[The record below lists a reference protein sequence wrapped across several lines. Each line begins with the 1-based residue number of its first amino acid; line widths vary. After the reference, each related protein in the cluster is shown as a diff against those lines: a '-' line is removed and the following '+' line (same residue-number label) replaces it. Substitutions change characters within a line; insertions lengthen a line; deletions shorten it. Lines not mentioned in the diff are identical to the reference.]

1 MLKAKHSMLRR
12 TLSML
17 LAVVILI
24 GMVPAN
30 VFAIEAKS
38 NDYIPGDVNG
48 DSLVNALDVNL
59 VRRHIAGGY
68 EVEINTL
75 AADVDADG

>member
-1 MLKAKHSMLRR
+1 MLKTKHNMFRR
-12 TLSML
+12 TLSVL
-17 LAVVILI
+17 LAVVILF

>member
-1 MLKAKHSMLRR
+1 MLKTKHNMFRR
-12 TLSML
+12 TLSAL

-48 DSLVNALDVNL
+48 DGKFNAFDANFLSRFVGG
-59 VRRHIAGGY
+59 AGF
-68 EVEINTL
+68 
-75 AADVDADG
+75 